1 MVGQWA
7 VYSADE
13 LVAKLVDGKVVHLAA
28 LKADELAEKMV
39 ALTVD

>member
-1 MVGQWA
+1 MVVRWA

-13 LVAKLVDGKVVHLAA
+13 LVEKLVDGKVVHLAA

-39 ALTVD
+39 VLTVD